1 MKKTLI
7 ALMALAGVA
16 FGETITITEDCTMAK
31 GGDLFAGAF
40 DFYFEIPE
48 TPAVTGDY
56 DLLLAY
62 YQVTGGEYSTNAF
75 KLTNEGVLTLE
86 RGMTLTLTDGTLTN
100 DSALTIH
107 NTSTFNAID
116 SSEAYTLTLPGIYK
130 VDYLGGTNG
139 SAAAD
144 LYLDGVKVASFT
156 GGNHNMNGTQQA
168 SSNLYVKVNSSYVVA
183 PVIPETPSIPEPA
196 TATLSLL
203 ALAGLAAR
211 RRRK

>member
-16 FGETITITEDCTMAK
+16 AAATITEDTTITAPAN
-31 GGDLFAGAF
+31 LYAGAF
-40 DFYFEIPE
+40 DFSF
-48 TPAVTGDY
+48 TLTANTVVSGDY

-62 YQVTGGEYSTNAF
+62 YQVNGGNYTVNAF
-75 KLTNEGVLTLE
+75 KLSSDGVLTLE
-86 RGMTLTLTDGTLTN
+86 RGKDLTLSD
-100 DSALTIH
+100 DALTSDSTMST
-107 NTSTFNAID
+107 NKTSTFAAID
-116 SSEAYTLTLPGIYK
+116 GSGAYTLSAPGTYT

-156 GGNHNMNGTQQA
+156 GGNHNMNGAQA
-168 SSNLYVKVNSSYVVA
+168 GGLTLNVKVNGDYVAA
-183 PVIPETPSIPEPA
+183 PAVPEPT

-211 RRRK
+211 RRRR

>member
-1 MKKTLI
+1 MKKSLI

-16 FGETITITEDCTMAK
+16 AAATITEDGTMTA
-31 GGDLFAGAF
+31 GGDLYAGAF
-40 DFYFEIPE
+40 DFSFTLTE
-48 TPAVTGDY
+48 TSIVTGDY
-56 DLLLAY
+56 DILLAY
-62 YQVTGGEYSTNAF
+62 YQVNSGANYTVNAF
-75 KLTNEGVLTLE
+75 QLSSSGVLTLN
-86 RGMTLTLTDGTLTN
+86 RGKSLTLTDGALTN
-100 DSALTIH
+100 DSALTT
-107 NTSTFNAID
+107 NDFSTFTADGTN
-116 SSEAYTLTLPGIYK
+116 YTLTTPGTYT

-156 GGNHNMNGTQQA
+156 GGNHNMNGTMTDGLTL
-168 SSNLYVKVNSSYVVA
+168 NVKVNDAYVVA
-183 PVIPETPSIPEPA
+183 PAVPEPT

>member
-16 FGETITITEDCTMAK
+16 AAATITEDGTITAD
-31 GGDLFAGAF
+31 GNLFAGAF
-40 DFYFEIPE
+40 DFSFTLTE
-48 TPAVTGDY
+48 TAIVTGDY

-62 YQVTGGEYSTNAF
+62 YQANGGDYTVNAF
-75 KLTNEGVLTLE
+75 KLSSDGVLTLE
-86 RGMTLTLTDGTLTN
+86 RGKNLTLSEG
-100 DSALTIH
+100 ALTSASTMGIN
-107 NTSTFNAID
+107 NTSTFTAD
-116 SSEAYTLTLPGIYK
+116 GTAYTLSAPGTYT

-139 SAAAD
+139 EAAAD

-156 GGNHNMNGTQQA
+156 GGNHNMNGAQA
-168 SSNLYVKVNSSYVVA
+168 GGLTLNVKVNGDYVAA
-183 PVIPETPSIPEPA
+183 PAVPEPT